1 MRPNRVALI
10 VAAFLGLLATVVLHR
25 YLTQQ
30 QQALERERQ
39 HLLANYRNPVSVV
52 VAAKDLPQ
60 GTVLVHE
67 HLTTAD
73 VPERFV
79 QPYATQDPSPLLGK
93 VTMAPI
99 AEGEQVLLNK
109 IRNPEEIAQGTIL
122 STITPKGKRAVTIG
136 VDLLTGVGGFVR
148 PGDLV
153 DVLWSLRLPVGGNDE
168 TKPVTL
174 TLFQAVPVVAVG
186 AQMERTAERPAAPPA
201 GGRDQE
207 SQQLSMTLALDPQET
222 SFLLFARDQGRI
234 QVSLRPQT
242 ETADSVK
249 LSPADLATL
258 LEKQLGMRLAAPS
271 APQAREVEV
280 YKGLKR
286 DVVVLPTKE

>member
-1 MRPNRVALI
+1 MRPNRIALI
-10 VAAFLGLLATVVLHR
+10 AAIGLGLLATLALQR

-30 QQALERERQ
+30 QQAMERERQ
-39 HLLANYRNPVSVV
+39 RLTANYRNPVPVV
-52 VAAKDLPQ
+52 VAARDLPQ
-60 GTVLVHE
+60 GTVLSAD
-67 HLTTAD
+67 HLKMTD
-73 VPERFV
+73 VPDQFI
-79 QPYATQDPSPLLGK
+79 QPYATQDATQLVGR
-93 VTMAPI
+93 VTLAPI

-109 IRNPEEIAQGTIL
+109 IRTHEDIPEDAYL
-122 STITPKGKRAVTIG
+122 SSVTPKGKRAVTIG
-136 VDLLTGVGGFVR
+136 VDEFSGVGGFVR
-148 PGDLV
+148 PGDVV
-153 DVLWSLRLPVGGNDE
+153 DVLWSLRVPVADSSDG
-168 TKPVTL
+168 KMMTL
-174 TLFQAVPVVAVG
+174 TLFQGIPVVAVG
-186 AQMERTAERPAAPPA
+186 HELKRTPRTPEGSGGGEGVRQMAV
-201 GGRDQE
+201 
-207 SQQLSMTLALDPQET
+207 TLALTPQET